1 VWHITDSSRG
11 RRGRIRV
18 LLRHR
23 GVAAMLALAMALYV
37 YGALSIAQALMAAAG
52 KPVSA
57 ILAEWARDHTLG
69 WW

>member
-1 VWHITDSSRG
+1 LLHKHVVPATLAFAIT
-11 RRGRIRV
+11 
-18 LLRHR
+18 
-23 GVAAMLALAMALYV
+23 LYA

-52 KPVSA
+52 KPVSS

>member
-1 VWHITDSSRG
+1 
-11 RRGRIRV
+11 
-18 LLRHR
+18 
-23 GVAAMLALAMALYV
+23 MLALAMTLYI

-52 KPVSA
+52 KPVSC